1 MNKTGS
7 ESWGKPVTSGS
18 YLSVAHRLYNNLKS
32 GSIMKIWPLYMKHL
46 LKNIINIV
54 SHSKLIFTG
63 KMKKHLVH
71 SVSITS
77 ATLLAAVILIAVS
90 CNNQRT
96 PVVRETPTSGNT
108 KIYADESF
116 QPLVSAELT
125 TFMSLYINAHIT
137 PVYKP
142 EKDLMA
148 DFLND
153 SVKVIVTAWEPSDEQ
168 KKLLLDVQTVV
179 RTTVVAH
186 DALALV
192 LNRSNRDSLLTYQN
206 VEDIFTGK
214 TTDWKQIN
222 PASKAG
228 NIHIVFDNDRSAN
241 IRYFR
246 EKFNLPEQ
254 LAPNFYAVKS
264 NAEVID
270 YVSKSQGAVGIVS
283 VNWIS
288 DSDDSLSRSFTDRVK
303 VAAIT
308 QQLLDQSYYYLPVQG
323 SIYDK
328 TYPFVREVKMVSR
341 ESFTGLGSGFIS
353 FVAGE
358 QGQRIILKSGL
369 VPATMPVRII
379 QVKNE

>member
-1 MNKTGS
+1 
-7 ESWGKPVTSGS
+7 
-18 YLSVAHRLYNNLKS
+18 
-32 GSIMKIWPLYMKHL
+32 MKHL
-46 LKNIINIV
+46 LKIIINIV
-54 SHSKLIFTG
+54 SHSKLIITG
-63 KMKKHLVH
+63 NMKKHLIH

-77 ATLLAAVILIAVS
+77 ATMLATAMLVLVS

-96 PVVRETPTSGNT
+96 PAIRETPTSGNT
-108 KIYADESF
+108 TIFADESF
-116 QPLVSAELT
+116 QPVVSAELS
-125 TFMSLYINAHIT
+125 TFMSLYTDAHIT
-137 PVYKP
+137 SVYKP

-153 SVKVIVTAWEPSDEQ
+153 SVKVIVSAWEPSDEQ
-168 KKLLLDVQTVV
+168 KKLLLDAQTVV
-179 RTTVVAH
+179 RTTIVAH

-214 TTDWKQIN
+214 ITDWKQIN
-222 PASKAG
+222 PASKTG

-246 EKFNLPEQ
+246 ERFNMPEQ
-254 LAPNFYAVKS
+254 LSPNFYAVKN

-270 YVSKSQGAVGIVS
+270 YVSKSPGALGIIS

-288 DSDDSLSRSFTDRVK
+288 DSDDSLSRSFTGRIK

-308 QQLLDQSYYYLPVQG
+308 QQYLDQSFYYMPVQG